1 MRNDRVA
8 SARAIAASTRSGGEI
23 SPLCNSSAKPVA
35 SFSHSIR
42 SADIAVPYLREAND
56 SRFPWQPT
64 GDYWRLGADIDCVDN
79 KISAF
84 ANKL

>member
-8 SARAIAASTRSGGEI
+8 SARAIAASTTSGGEI

-42 SADIAVPYLREAND
+42 SADIAVPL
-56 SRFPWQPT
+56 
-64 GDYWRLGADIDCVDN
+64 
-79 KISAF
+79 F
-84 ANKL
+84 AGG

>member
-1 MRNDRVA
+1 MQFVEQVFDELVGPLRVHGASGKRRMRNDRVA

-42 SADIAVPYLREAND
+42 SADIAVPL
-56 SRFPWQPT
+56 
-64 GDYWRLGADIDCVDN
+64 
-79 KISAF
+79 SAGG
-84 ANKL
+84 